1 MIMHITQQLIRPSTI
16 FMMFFSKYIYCKLA
30 IILTML
36 FDYCVLSSIIR
47 NMLKKIILLLI
58 TLILFSACNHKEEI
72 YIPVNQEE
80 EEIKEEIV
88 LTKEE
93 EILNSMTL
101 EEKIGQLFIVRYE
114 NIDEEDEVKQYQL
127 GGITFYGKDFRYED
141 KDSIIELI
149 NSLQSDVKIP
159 MFMSVDEEGGSVA
172 RVSRWYQYRS
182 EIFLSP
188 RDYYEQGG
196 LDLVL
201 QMEEEKAQ
209 LLSSLGLNMNLSP
222 VADISDKPG
231 AFMYDRSL
239 GEDAYTTAEFV
250 CRTAK
255 ISADYGVGSVI
266 KHFPG
271 HGNNTD
277 THFYTTRD
285 TRSLEELKENDLIP
299 FQAAMDEE
307 NSAIMIGHTVVEA
320 LDDEY
325 PASLSKKVHDY
336 IRNQMNF
343 DGVIMPDALDMD
355 TVSSSFNG
363 ENVAVL
369 AIMAGNDI
377 LCTSEY
383 KEQYEAVLQAVKDN
397 KISIEQIDES
407 VLRILRWK
415 LQLGII
421 S

>member
-1 MIMHITQQLIRPSTI
+1 
-16 FMMFFSKYIYCKLA
+16 
-30 IILTML
+30 
-36 FDYCVLSSIIR
+36 
-47 NMLKKIILLLI
+47 MLKKIILLLI

-231 AFMYDRSL
+231 TFMYDRSL
-239 GEDAYTTAEFV
+239 GEDACTTAEFV

-299 FQAAMDEE
+299 FQATMDDGY
-307 NSAIMIGHTVVEA
+307 SAVMIGHTVVEA

>member
-1 MIMHITQQLIRPSTI
+1 
-16 FMMFFSKYIYCKLA
+16 
-30 IILTML
+30 
-36 FDYCVLSSIIR
+36 
-47 NMLKKIILLLI
+47 MLKKIILLLI

-299 FQAAMDEE
+299 FQAAMDDGY
-307 NSAIMIGHTVVEA
+307 SAVMIGHTVVEA

-336 IRNQMNF
+336 IRKQMSF

-407 VLRILRWK
+407 VLRILKWK

>member
-1 MIMHITQQLIRPSTI
+1 
-16 FMMFFSKYIYCKLA
+16 
-30 IILTML
+30 ML

-239 GEDAYTTAEFV
+239 GEDACTTAEFV

-299 FQAAMDEE
+299 FQAAMDDGY
-307 NSAIMIGHTVVEA
+307 SAVMIGHTVVEA

-336 IRNQMNF
+336 IRNQMKF

>member
-1 MIMHITQQLIRPSTI
+1 
-16 FMMFFSKYIYCKLA
+16 
-30 IILTML
+30 ML

-255 ISADYGVGSVI
+255 ISADYGVGSSI

-299 FQAAMDEE
+299 FQAAMDDGY
-307 NSAIMIGHTVVEA
+307 SAVMIGHTVVEA

-336 IRNQMNF
+336 IRKQMSF

-415 LQLGII
+415 MQLGII

>member
-1 MIMHITQQLIRPSTI
+1 
-16 FMMFFSKYIYCKLA
+16 
-30 IILTML
+30 
-36 FDYCVLSSIIR
+36 
-47 NMLKKIILLLI
+47 MLKKIILLLI

-239 GEDAYTTAEFV
+239 GEDACTTAEFV

-271 HGNNTD
+271 HGDNTD

-299 FQAAMDEE
+299 FQAAMDDGY
-307 NSAIMIGHTVVEA
+307 SAVMIGHTVVEA

-325 PASLSKKVHDY
+325 PSSLSKKVHDY
-336 IRNQMNF
+336 IRKQMSF

>member
-1 MIMHITQQLIRPSTI
+1 
-16 FMMFFSKYIYCKLA
+16 
-30 IILTML
+30 
-36 FDYCVLSSIIR
+36 
-47 NMLKKIILLLI
+47 MLKKIILLLI

-196 LDLVL
+196 LNLVL

-239 GEDAYTTAEFV
+239 GEDACTTAEFV

-277 THFYTTRD
+277 THFYTTKD

-336 IRNQMNF
+336 IRKQMSF

-407 VLRILRWK
+407 ALRILRWK

>member
-1 MIMHITQQLIRPSTI
+1 
-16 FMMFFSKYIYCKLA
+16 
-30 IILTML
+30 ML

-182 EIFLSP
+182 EIFHSP

-277 THFYTTRD
+277 THFYTARD

-343 DGVIMPDALDMD
+343 DGVIIPDALDMD

>member
-1 MIMHITQQLIRPSTI
+1 
-16 FMMFFSKYIYCKLA
+16 
-30 IILTML
+30 ML

-239 GEDAYTTAEFV
+239 GEDACTTAEFV

-299 FQAAMDEE
+299 FQAAMDDGY
-307 NSAIMIGHTVVEA
+307 SAVMIGHTVVEA

-336 IRNQMNF
+336 IRKQMSF

>member
-1 MIMHITQQLIRPSTI
+1 
-16 FMMFFSKYIYCKLA
+16 
-30 IILTML
+30 
-36 FDYCVLSSIIR
+36 
-47 NMLKKIILLLI
+47 MLKKIILLLI

-239 GEDAYTTAEFV
+239 GEDACTTAEFV

-271 HGNNTD
+271 HGNNPD

-299 FQAAMDEE
+299 FQAAMDDGY
-307 NSAIMIGHTVVEA
+307 SAVMIGHTVVEA

-383 KEQYEAVLQAVKDN
+383 QDQYAAVLESVQDN

>member
-1 MIMHITQQLIRPSTI
+1 
-16 FMMFFSKYIYCKLA
+16 
-30 IILTML
+30 ML

-271 HGNNTD
+271 HGNNPD

-285 TRSLEELKENDLIP
+285 TRSLEELEENDLIP

-307 NSAIMIGHTVVEA
+307 NSAIMIGHTIVEA

-336 IRNQMNF
+336 IRKQMSF

>member
-1 MIMHITQQLIRPSTI
+1 
-16 FMMFFSKYIYCKLA
+16 
-30 IILTML
+30 ML

-239 GEDAYTTAEFV
+239 GEDACTTAEFV

-271 HGNNTD
+271 HGNNPD

-285 TRSLEELKENDLIP
+285 TRSLEELKGNDLIP
-299 FQAAMDEE
+299 FQAAMDEGY
-307 NSAIMIGHTVVEA
+307 SAIMIGHTVVEA

-336 IRNQMNF
+336 IRNQMSF

>member
-1 MIMHITQQLIRPSTI
+1 
-16 FMMFFSKYIYCKLA
+16 
-30 IILTML
+30 ML

-299 FQAAMDEE
+299 FQAAMDDGY
-307 NSAIMIGHTVVEA
+307 SAVMIGHTVVEA

-336 IRNQMNF
+336 IRKQMNF
-343 DGVIMPDALDMD
+343 DGVIIPDALDMD

>member
-1 MIMHITQQLIRPSTI
+1 
-16 FMMFFSKYIYCKLA
+16 
-30 IILTML
+30 ML

-299 FQAAMDEE
+299 FQAAMDDGY
-307 NSAIMIGHTVVEA
+307 SAVMIGHTVVEA

-336 IRNQMNF
+336 IRKQMSF

>member
-1 MIMHITQQLIRPSTI
+1 
-16 FMMFFSKYIYCKLA
+16 
-30 IILTML
+30 ML
-36 FDYCVLSSIIR
+36 FDYCTLSSIIR

-72 YIPVNQEE
+72 YIPVNQE

-209 LLSSLGLNMNLSP
+209 LLSSLDLNMNLSP

-239 GEDAYTTAEFV
+239 GEDAHTTAEFV

-285 TRSLEELKENDLIP
+285 TRSLDELKENDLIP
-299 FQAAMDEE
+299 FQAAMDEGY
-307 NSAIMIGHTVVEA
+307 SAIMIGHTVVEA

-336 IRNQMNF
+336 IRNQMSF

>member
-1 MIMHITQQLIRPSTI
+1 
-16 FMMFFSKYIYCKLA
+16 
-30 IILTML
+30 
-36 FDYCVLSSIIR
+36 
-47 NMLKKIILLLI
+47 MLKKIILLLI

-299 FQAAMDEE
+299 FQAAMDDGY
-307 NSAIMIGHTVVEA
+307 SAVMIGHTVVEA

-336 IRNQMNF
+336 IRNQMKF

>member
-1 MIMHITQQLIRPSTI
+1 
-16 FMMFFSKYIYCKLA
+16 
-30 IILTML
+30 ML

-58 TLILFSACNHKEEI
+58 TPILFSACNHKEEI

-127 GGITFYGKDFRYED
+127 GGITFYGKVFRYED

-239 GEDAYTTAEFV
+239 GEDACTTAEFV

-271 HGNNTD
+271 HGNNPD

-299 FQAAMDEE
+299 FQAAMDDGY
-307 NSAIMIGHTVVEA
+307 SAVMIGHTVVEA

-336 IRNQMNF
+336 IRNQMSF

>member
-1 MIMHITQQLIRPSTI
+1 
-16 FMMFFSKYIYCKLA
+16 
-30 IILTML
+30 
-36 FDYCVLSSIIR
+36 
-47 NMLKKIILLLI
+47 MLKKTILLLI
-58 TLILFSACNHKEEI
+58 TILMLNACTSTKEI
-72 YIPVNQEE
+72 VTPVTEE
-80 EEIKEEIV
+80 EEETVEETV

-93 EILNSMTL
+93 EILNTMTL

-114 NIDEEDEVKQYQL
+114 NIEEEDEVSQYQL

-149 NSLQSDVKIP
+149 NSIQSDVKIP
-159 MFMSVDEEGGSVA
+159 MFMSVDEEGGTVA
-172 RVSRWYQYRS
+172 RVSRWSQYRS
-182 EIFLSP
+182 SIFQAP
-188 RDYYEQGG
+188 RYYYEQGG

-201 QMEEEKAQ
+201 QIEEEKAE

-250 CRTAK
+250 CKTAK
-255 ISADYGVGSVI
+255 LSAQYGVGSVV

-285 TRSLEELKENDLIP
+285 TRSLDELKENDLIP
-299 FQAAMDEE
+299 FQAAMDEGY
-307 NSAIMIGHTVVEA
+307 SAIMIGHTVVEA

-343 DGVIMPDALDMD
+343 NGVIMPDALDMD

-369 AIMAGNDI
+369 AVMAGNDI

-383 KEQYEAVLQAVKDN
+383 KEQYEAVLEAVKN
-397 KISIEQIDES
+397 GKISTSQIDES

-415 LQLGII
+415 IELGII

>member
-1 MIMHITQQLIRPSTI
+1 
-16 FMMFFSKYIYCKLA
+16 
-30 IILTML
+30 ML

-47 NMLKKIILLLI
+47 NMLNKIILLLI

-239 GEDAYTTAEFV
+239 GEDACTTAEFV

-271 HGNNTD
+271 HGNNPD

-299 FQAAMDEE
+299 FQAAMDDGY
-307 NSAIMIGHTVVEA
+307 SAVMIGHTVVEA

-336 IRNQMNF
+336 IRNQMSF

>member
-1 MIMHITQQLIRPSTI
+1 
-16 FMMFFSKYIYCKLA
+16 
-30 IILTML
+30 
-36 FDYCVLSSIIR
+36 
-47 NMLKKIILLLI
+47 MLKKIILLLI

-239 GEDAYTTAEFV
+239 GEDACTTAEFV

-299 FQAAMDEE
+299 FQAAMNEE

-336 IRNQMNF
+336 IRKQMSF

-397 KISIEQIDES
+397 KISIEQIDKS

>member
-1 MIMHITQQLIRPSTI
+1 
-16 FMMFFSKYIYCKLA
+16 
-30 IILTML
+30 
-36 FDYCVLSSIIR
+36 
-47 NMLKKIILLLI
+47 MLKKIILLLI
-58 TLILFSACNHKEEI
+58 TLILFSSCNHKEEI
-72 YIPVNQEE
+72 YIPANQEE

-239 GEDAYTTAEFV
+239 GEDACTTAEFV

-397 KISIEQIDES
+397 KISIEQIDKS

>member
-1 MIMHITQQLIRPSTI
+1 
-16 FMMFFSKYIYCKLA
+16 
-30 IILTML
+30 ML
-36 FDYCVLSSIIR
+36 FDYCALSSIIR

-141 KDSIIELI
+141 KGSIIELI

-239 GEDAYTTAEFV
+239 GEDACTTAEFV

-336 IRNQMNF
+336 IRNQMSF

>member
-1 MIMHITQQLIRPSTI
+1 
-16 FMMFFSKYIYCKLA
+16 
-30 IILTML
+30 
-36 FDYCVLSSIIR
+36 
-47 NMLKKIILLLI
+47 MLKKIILLLI
-58 TLILFSACNHKEEI
+58 TLILFSSCNHKEEI
-72 YIPVNQEE
+72 YIPANQEE

-307 NSAIMIGHTVVEA
+307 KSAIMIGHTVVEA

-343 DGVIMPDALDMD
+343 DGVIIPDALDMD

-397 KISIEQIDES
+397 KISIEQIDKS

>member
-1 MIMHITQQLIRPSTI
+1 
-16 FMMFFSKYIYCKLA
+16 
-30 IILTML
+30 ML
-36 FDYCVLSSIIR
+36 FDYCALSSIIR

-285 TRSLEELKENDLIP
+285 TRSLKELEENDLIP
-299 FQAAMDEE
+299 FQAAMDEG

-320 LDDEY
+320 LDDKY
-325 PASLSKKVHDY
+325 PASLSRKVHDY
-336 IRNQMNF
+336 IRNQMHYN
-343 DGVIMPDALDMD
+343 GIIMPDALDMD

-415 LQLGII
+415 MQLGII

>member
-1 MIMHITQQLIRPSTI
+1 
-16 FMMFFSKYIYCKLA
+16 
-30 IILTML
+30 ML

-239 GEDAYTTAEFV
+239 GEDACTTAEFV

-299 FQAAMDEE
+299 FQAAMDEGY
-307 NSAIMIGHTVVEA
+307 SAIMIGHTVVEA

-336 IRNQMNF
+336 IRNQMSF
-343 DGVIMPDALDMD
+343 DGLIMPDALDMD

>member
-1 MIMHITQQLIRPSTI
+1 
-16 FMMFFSKYIYCKLA
+16 
-30 IILTML
+30 ML

-47 NMLKKIILLLI
+47 NMLNKIILLLI
-58 TLILFSACNHKEEI
+58 TLILFCACNHKEEI
-72 YIPVNQEE
+72 YIPVNQEK

-239 GEDAYTTAEFV
+239 GEDAFTTAEFV

-336 IRNQMNF
+336 IRNQMSF

-415 LQLGII
+415 MQLGII

>member
-1 MIMHITQQLIRPSTI
+1 
-16 FMMFFSKYIYCKLA
+16 
-30 IILTML
+30 
-36 FDYCVLSSIIR
+36 
-47 NMLKKIILLLI
+47 MLKKIILLLI

-196 LDLVL
+196 LNLVL
-201 QMEEEKAQ
+201 QMEEDKAQ

-239 GEDAYTTAEFV
+239 GEDACTTAEFV

-299 FQAAMDEE
+299 FQAAMDEGY
-307 NSAIMIGHTVVEA
+307 SAIMIGHTVVEA

-336 IRNQMNF
+336 IRKQMSF

>member
-1 MIMHITQQLIRPSTI
+1 
-16 FMMFFSKYIYCKLA
+16 
-30 IILTML
+30 ML

-239 GEDAYTTAEFV
+239 GEDACTTAEFV

-299 FQAAMDEE
+299 FQAAMDDGY
-307 NSAIMIGHTVVEA
+307 SAVMIGHTVMEA

>member
-1 MIMHITQQLIRPSTI
+1 
-16 FMMFFSKYIYCKLA
+16 
-30 IILTML
+30 
-36 FDYCVLSSIIR
+36 
-47 NMLKKIILLLI
+47 MLKKIILLLI

-299 FQAAMDEE
+299 FQAAMDDGY
-307 NSAIMIGHTVVEA
+307 SAVMIGHTVVEA

-336 IRNQMNF
+336 IRKQMSF

-415 LQLGII
+415 MQLGII

>member
-1 MIMHITQQLIRPSTI
+1 
-16 FMMFFSKYIYCKLA
+16 
-30 IILTML
+30 ML

-336 IRNQMNF
+336 IRKQMSF

-397 KISIEQIDES
+397 KISIEQIDKS

>member
-1 MIMHITQQLIRPSTI
+1 
-16 FMMFFSKYIYCKLA
+16 
-30 IILTML
+30 ML

-277 THFYTTRD
+277 THFYTARD

-299 FQAAMDEE
+299 FQAAMDDGY
-307 NSAIMIGHTVVEA
+307 SAVMIGHTVVEA

>member
-1 MIMHITQQLIRPSTI
+1 
-16 FMMFFSKYIYCKLA
+16 
-30 IILTML
+30 ML

-114 NIDEEDEVKQYQL
+114 NIDEEDEVKQYHL

>member
-1 MIMHITQQLIRPSTI
+1 
-16 FMMFFSKYIYCKLA
+16 
-30 IILTML
+30 
-36 FDYCVLSSIIR
+36 
-47 NMLKKIILLLI
+47 MLKKIILLLI

-196 LDLVL
+196 LNLVL

-239 GEDAYTTAEFV
+239 GEDACTTAEFV

-299 FQAAMDEE
+299 FQAAMDDGY
-307 NSAIMIGHTVVEA
+307 SAVMIGHTVVEA

-336 IRNQMNF
+336 IRNQMSF

-397 KISIEQIDES
+397 KISIEQIDKS

>member
-1 MIMHITQQLIRPSTI
+1 
-16 FMMFFSKYIYCKLA
+16 
-30 IILTML
+30 
-36 FDYCVLSSIIR
+36 
-47 NMLKKIILLLI
+47 MLKKIILLLI

-149 NSLQSDVKIP
+149 NSMQSDVKIP

-299 FQAAMDEE
+299 FQAAMDDGY
-307 NSAIMIGHTVVEA
+307 SAVMIGHTVVET

-336 IRNQMNF
+336 IRNQMSF

>member
-1 MIMHITQQLIRPSTI
+1 
-16 FMMFFSKYIYCKLA
+16 
-30 IILTML
+30 ML

-271 HGNNTD
+271 HGNNPD

-285 TRSLEELKENDLIP
+285 TRSLEELEENDLIP
-299 FQAAMDEE
+299 FQAAMDDGY
-307 NSAIMIGHTVVEA
+307 SAVMIGHTVVEA

-336 IRNQMNF
+336 IRNQMSF

-397 KISIEQIDES
+397 KISIEQIDKS

>member
-1 MIMHITQQLIRPSTI
+1 
-16 FMMFFSKYIYCKLA
+16 
-30 IILTML
+30 
-36 FDYCVLSSIIR
+36 
-47 NMLKKIILLLI
+47 MLKKIILLLI

-307 NSAIMIGHTVVEA
+307 NSAIMIGHTVVEE

-336 IRNQMNF
+336 IRKQMSF

-415 LQLGII
+415 MQLGII

>member
-1 MIMHITQQLIRPSTI
+1 
-16 FMMFFSKYIYCKLA
+16 
-30 IILTML
+30 ML
-36 FDYCVLSSIIR
+36 FDYCALSSIIR

-299 FQAAMDEE
+299 FQAAMDDGY
-307 NSAIMIGHTVVEA
+307 SAIMIGHTVVEA

-336 IRNQMNF
+336 IRNQMSF

>member
-1 MIMHITQQLIRPSTI
+1 
-16 FMMFFSKYIYCKLA
+16 
-30 IILTML
+30 ML
-36 FDYCVLSSIIR
+36 FDYCTLSSIIR

-93 EILNSMTL
+93 EILSSMTL

-114 NIDEEDEVKQYQL
+114 NIDEEDEGKQYQL
-127 GGITFYGKDFRYED
+127 GGITFYGKDLRYED

-182 EIFLSP
+182 EIFLSL

-307 NSAIMIGHTVVEA
+307 KSAIMIGHTVVEA

-336 IRNQMNF
+336 IRNQTNF
-343 DGVIMPDALDMD
+343 DGVIIPDALDMD

>member
-1 MIMHITQQLIRPSTI
+1 
-16 FMMFFSKYIYCKLA
+16 
-30 IILTML
+30 ML

-196 LDLVL
+196 LNLVL

-231 AFMYDRSL
+231 AFMYDRSR
-239 GEDAYTTAEFV
+239 GEDACTTAECV

-299 FQAAMDEE
+299 FQAAMDDGY
-307 NSAIMIGHTVVEA
+307 SAVMIGHTVVEA

-336 IRNQMNF
+336 IRKQMNF

>member
-1 MIMHITQQLIRPSTI
+1 
-16 FMMFFSKYIYCKLA
+16 
-30 IILTML
+30 ML

-58 TLILFSACNHKEEI
+58 TLILFSACNHKEEM

-299 FQAAMDEE
+299 FQAAMDDGY
-307 NSAIMIGHTVVEA
+307 SAVMIGHTVVEA

-336 IRNQMNF
+336 IRKQMSF

-407 VLRILRWK
+407 ALRILRWK

>member
-1 MIMHITQQLIRPSTI
+1 
-16 FMMFFSKYIYCKLA
+16 
-30 IILTML
+30 ML

-285 TRSLEELKENDLIP
+285 TRSLEELKGNDLIP
-299 FQAAMDEE
+299 FQAAMDEGY
-307 NSAIMIGHTVVEA
+307 SAVMIGHTVVEA

-336 IRNQMNF
+336 IRNQMKF

-369 AIMAGNDI
+369 AIMTGNDI

-383 KEQYEAVLQAVKDN
+383 KQQYDAVLEAVKN
-397 KISIEQIDES
+397 GKISIDQIDES
-407 VLRILRWK
+407 VLRILKWK
-415 LQLGII
+415 IELGII
-421 S
+421 R